1 MAPLSIIIPGFF
13 ALFLSSTMAGL
24 TGFGFALLS
33 LPILTAILPPKT
45 AIPIVYLLANLAGI
59 MILIETRKWLDIK
72 RIWPLMMAGVV
83 AAPVGTHLLLILDG
97 NMLKSAIGVITSLT
111 ALALFAGF
119 RLQVRDEKQ
128 AGVPVGIASGLL
140 GGSTGLAG
148 PPVILF
154 FSNQSQEKQVFRA
167 NLTLYFLVLGLSVLA
182 SQALNGIVTREVLN
196 YSLWLLPAVFLGT
209 LFGMKLAKRV
219 NETLFRKITLI
230 GVMVSGSAAV
240 GSGLGLF

>member
-1 MAPLSIIIPGFF
+1 
-13 ALFLSSTMAGL
+13 MAGL

-33 LPILTAILPPKT
+33 LPILTAVLPPKT
-45 AIPIVYLLANLAGI
+45 AIPIAYLLANLAGI

-83 AAPVGTHLLLILDG
+83 AAPFGTYLLLILDG
-97 NMLKSAIGVITSLT
+97 NLLKSAIGVITILT
-111 ALALFAGF
+111 ALALLAGF
-119 RLQVRDEKQ
+119 RLHVRGEKQ

-154 FSNQSQEKQVFRA
+154 FSNQSKEKQVFRA
-167 NLTLYFLVLGLSVLA
+167 NITLYFLVLGLSVLA
-182 SQALNGIVTREVLN
+182 SQALNGIVTRETLN

-209 LFGMKLAKRV
+209 LLGMKLAHRV
-219 NETLFRKITLI
+219 NESLFRKITLV
-230 GVMVSGSAAV
+230 GVMVSGLTAV
-240 GSGLGLF
+240 CSGIGLF